1 MPAVVRRWWLLP
13 LALLLLMVW
22 GPALTGPFQFDD
34 HAVIVQYSAVH
45 SLAAWWDAQPGIR
58 PLLKLS
64 YALNWTLDPAPFGFH
79 LANLL
84 LHALNALLLLAWLRR
99 ALPAAAQQQLP
110 IWLPLTALLWLLH
123 PATTEAVTYISGRSV
138 LLSSTFML
146 AALWVTAGDGRRAP
160 LWAGVFT
167 LLALAV
173 RETAWILPLLLL
185 LVEWLRGRSARVAL
199 ARTAPAF
206 VLVLL
211 LALAA
216 LLEPGHQRM
225 LQTSL
230 GARDLATQLWTQPE
244 AWRWLLQQTLLL
256 QPPNIDPDITVH
268 AGATPLLVAQLVL
281 WLGVAGVALWRVLT
295 VRSWLAGGV
304 LWFFLALAP
313 TNSLLPRLDV
323 ANDRHLY
330 LALAGPL
337 LLLLYLV
344 LRRLSHWWRTLTITL
359 LVLAFAAATL
369 SRNLDYTSE
378 VSLWQRTAQ
387 QSPGKSRVWNNLGM
401 ACKRAGNTECAR
413 AAFDQALELD
423 PDNTRAAVNRYF
435 LDEPVDRS
443 LDR

>member
-1 MPAVVRRWWLLP
+1 MPAVLRRWWLLP
-13 LALLLLMVW
+13 LALLILMVW

-34 HAVIVQYSAVH
+34 HAVIVQYGAVH
-45 SLAAWWDAQPGIR
+45 TLAAWWDAQPGIR

-79 LANLL
+79 LVNLL

-99 ALPAAAQQQLP
+99 ALPAAAQLQLP

-146 AALWVTAGDGRRAP
+146 AALWVLAGDGRRAP

-173 RETAWILPLLLL
+173 RETAWVLPLLLL
-185 LVEWLRGRSARVAL
+185 LVEWLRGRSARVVL

-206 VLVLL
+206 IVVLL

-244 AWRWLLQQTLLL
+244 AWRWLLQQTLML
-256 QPPNIDPDITVH
+256 QAPNIDPDITVH
-268 AGATPLLVAQLVL
+268 SNATPLLIVQLVL
-281 WLGVAGVALWRVLT
+281 WLGVAGVALWRVL
-295 VRSWLAGGV
+295 VARSWLAGGV
-304 LWFFLALAP
+304 LWFFLVLAP

-337 LLLLYLV
+337 LLALWLALH
-344 LRRLSHWWRTLTITL
+344 RLPQRWRAVPTTL
-359 LVLAFAAATL
+359 LVLVFAVATY
-369 SRNLDYTSE
+369 SRNLDYSSE
-378 VSLWQRTAQ
+378 VALWQRTAQ

-401 ACKRAGNTECAR
+401 ACQQAGNTECAR

-435 LDEPVDRS
+435 LDR
-443 LDR
+443 

>member
-1 MPAVVRRWWLLP
+1 MPAVLRRWWLLP
-13 LALLLLMVW
+13 LALLLLIVW

-34 HAVIVQYSAVH
+34 HAVIVNYGAVH
-45 SLAAWWDAQPGIR
+45 SLSAWWDAQPGIR

-79 LANLL
+79 LVNLL
-84 LHALNALLLLAWLRR
+84 LHALNAVLLLAWLRR
-99 ALPAAAQQQLP
+99 VLPAGRQSE
-110 IWLPLTALLWLLH
+110 LPLLAPLATLLWLLH
-123 PATTEAVTYISGRSV
+123 PVTTEAVTYISGRSV
-138 LLSSTFML
+138 LFSSTFML
-146 AALWVTAGDGRRAP
+146 AALLALAGDHRRAP
-160 LWAGVFT
+160 WWAAVFT

-173 RETAWILPLLLL
+173 RETAWVLPLLLL
-185 LVEWLRGRSARVAL
+185 LVEWLRGRSTRVAL
-199 ARTAPAF
+199 QRTAPAF
-206 VLVLL
+206 VVVVL

-225 LQTSL
+225 LQVSL
-230 GARDLATQLWTQPE
+230 GARDLGTQLWTQPE
-244 AWRWLLQQTLLL
+244 AWRWLLQQALLL
-256 QPPNIDPDITVH
+256 QAPNMDPDIPVRT
-268 AGATPLLVAQLVL
+268 GATPLLIAQLLL
-281 WLGVAGVALWRVLT
+281 WLGVAAVALWRVLAA
-295 VRSWLAGGV
+295 RSWLAGGV
-304 LWFFLALAP
+304 LWFFLVLAP

-337 LLLLYLV
+337 LAAVFLAMHGLRRVRAPIPAVVAVLV
-344 LRRLSHWWRTLTITL
+344 L
-359 LVLAFAAATL
+359 LAFAAATF

-401 ACKRAGNTECAR
+401 ACQQAGDTECAR

-435 LDEPVDRS
+435 LDR
-443 LDR
+443 